1 MHATVILP
9 HFYDNDDIHLMY
21 SLVFSC
27 LLWSSHDMIDDFS
40 RDFVHIHKQS
50 NPKEIHTLTKE
61 GSEKTA
67 IEAFLNTYP
76 LNYYKQ
82 SEFIDRVATLQH

>member
-1 MHATVILP
+1 MHAYVILP
-9 HFYDNDDIHLMY
+9 HFYEDNNDIHLMY

-61 GSEKTA
+61 GIEKTA
-67 IEAFLNTYP
+67 IGAFYL
-76 LNYYKQ
+76 
-82 SEFIDRVATLQH
+82 E